1 MTGGGGGPII
11 IRNLIDNPST
21 TAAQKEYL
29 RVLLYRMTNDG
40 ERASWFDRRAV
51 ASIVRRVLKS

>member
-29 RVLLYRMTNDG
+29 EVLARKLSIGRKP
-40 ERASWFDRRAV
+40 SWLEQLAV
-51 ASIVRRVLKS
+51 FAIIRSILK